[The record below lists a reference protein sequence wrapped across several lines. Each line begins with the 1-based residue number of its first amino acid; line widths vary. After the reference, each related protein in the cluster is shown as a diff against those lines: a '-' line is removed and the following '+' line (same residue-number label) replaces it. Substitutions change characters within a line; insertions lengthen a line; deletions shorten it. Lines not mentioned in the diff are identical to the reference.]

1 MASLHSVPAGI
12 GPAVRRFGPSLL
24 RLAAGVTVLWFL
36 VRQLGA
42 APFEDGLR
50 AVTWQAVVAAVTLT
64 ALTTVCSAWRWRVVA
79 RALGVDIG
87 LPGAAGAYYR
97 SLFLNSVLPGGILGD
112 VHRAVMHGRRAGDVA
127 RGVRAVAW
135 ERLCGQV
142 IQAVVTAVVLLTLP
156 SPVRPALPY
165 VLAGIAGV
173 AGCAALVVR
182 GAARRGRSRLTR
194 AARAIAADLRRGLLA
209 RGVWPQLT
217 LASVLVVAGHT
228 ATFVIAARVA
238 GCTAPLGELVALLMV
253 VQTAAVIPLSIGGW
267 GPREGAAAW
276 AFAAA
281 GLGAATGVTVA
292 TLYAVLMLA
301 AVAPGAGLLLRDAV
315 RRRRGRGHP
324 GEPSRTR
331 SGAADDGGCSR
342 GLTARPVTGAVQA
355 AAIRRRIRI
364 PLRLADGY
372 STTATVVTFTGLA
385 DAQQHVALELGQ
397 PAAARLPLVR
407 LHSECLTGDVFGS
420 QRCDCGPQLREAVER
435 ITKHGGYV
443 LYLRQEG
450 RGIGLYDKLDAYALQ
465 DRGLDTYDAN
475 LALGH
480 RADERDYTSAAQM
493 LHALGAS
500 RIALLS
506 NNPDKGAQL
515 ARLGITIARHVP
527 TALHLTETNAA
538 YLTTK
543 ARRGGHDLLSRSL
556 DRAAEP
562 HQQVGAPGTR
572 SASRASGPRNQ
583 AGGRCRP
590 AHPRPVACR
599 ARPASRPGPPVP
611 PSPGDS
617 ATRPGSC

>member
-1 MASLHSVPAGI
+1 VAPQNSVPAGI

-24 RLAAGVTVLWFL
+24 RLAVGVAVLWFL
-36 VRQLGA
+36 GRLVGA

-87 LPGAAGAYYR
+87 LPAATGAYYR

-112 VHRAVMHGRRAGDVA
+112 VHRAITQGRRAGDVA
-127 RGVRAVAW
+127 QGMRAVAW

-142 IQAVVTAVVLLTLP
+142 IQAAVAVVVLLALP

-165 VLAGIAGV
+165 AVAGIAGV
-173 AGCAALVVR
+173 AGCAALVV
-182 GAARRGRSRLTR
+182 GVAARRGRSRPSR
-194 AARAIAADLRRGLLA
+194 AARAIAADLRRGLLVPE
-209 RGVWPQLT
+209 VWPQLT
-217 LASVLVVAGHT
+217 LASLLVVAGHT

-238 GCTAPLGELVALLMV
+238 GCTAPLGELIALLMV
-253 VQTAAVIPLSIGGW
+253 VQIAAGIPLSVGGW

-281 GLGAATGVTVA
+281 GLGAANGVTVA

-301 AVAPGAGLLLRDAV
+301 AVAPGAGLLLADAV

-324 GEPSRTR
+324 DESSGPDPAPLTR
-331 SGAADDGGCSR
+331 EAIRGLPALPGDLLWCAADEALDLAR
-342 GLTARPVTGAVQA
+342 GRTARPVTRAVQA

-364 PLRLADGY
+364 PLRLADDY

-385 DAQQHVALELGQ
+385 DAQQHVALELGR
-397 PAAARLPLVR
+397 PAAARPPLVR

-420 QRCDCGPQLREAVER
+420 QRCDCGPQLREAIER
-435 ITKHGGYV
+435 ITNHGGYL

-493 LHALGAS
+493 LHALGAN

-515 ARLGITIARHVP
+515 ARLGITIARQVP

-562 HQQVGAPGTR
+562 HWP
-572 SASRASGPRNQ
+572 
-583 AGGRCRP
+583 AGP
-590 AHPRPVACR
+590 AHLGTADR
-599 ARPASRPGPPVP
+599 
-611 PSPGDS
+611 
-617 ATRPGSC
+617 